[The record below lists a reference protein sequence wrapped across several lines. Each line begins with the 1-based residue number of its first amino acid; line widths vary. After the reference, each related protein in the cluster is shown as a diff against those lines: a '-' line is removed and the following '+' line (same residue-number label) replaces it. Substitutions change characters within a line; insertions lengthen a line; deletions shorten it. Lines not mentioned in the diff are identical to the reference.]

1 MPVPSAT
8 PPVER
13 RSLRE
18 VAVERIRAAIFEGTL
33 EPGEHLN
40 DGELQSWLGISR
52 TPIREALNDLA
63 RVGLVEMAA
72 QRYTR
77 VALPDPA
84 QRTELMQT
92 LGAML
97 GGVVRV
103 TVPGLGATQKKAL
116 GRSIDQIRVVVDERD
131 AAEYDRLSRSLFDA
145 FIDACPNPT
154 LVDATK
160 DIING
165 LSYRVSVMTTPE
177 VIDWD
182 TKRAAFPA
190 LGDALQAGDAVAAEL
205 AVEDV
210 FRLSKTL

>member
-1 MPVPSAT
+1 MPVPSSN

-18 VAVERIRAAIFEGTL
+18 VAVERIRTAIFDGTL

-63 RVGLVEMAA
+63 RVGLIEMAA

-84 QRTELMQT
+84 QRTEVLQT

-116 GRSIDQIRVVVDERD
+116 LRSIKQVSVVVEQRD
-131 AAEYDRLSRSLFDA
+131 STEHGRLSWELFDD
-145 FIDACPNPT
+145 FIEACPNDT
-154 LVDATK
+154 LVGATK
-160 DIING
+160 DIIDG
-165 LSYRVSVMTTPE
+165 LAYRLSATRTE
-177 VIDWD
+177 DNTDWD
-182 TKRAAFPA
+182 T
-190 LGDALQAGDAVAAEL
+190 LDAGYPELRDAVEAGDAIAAEL
-205 AVEDV
+205 AIEKI
-210 FRLSKTL
+210 FRLSSLL

>member
-1 MPVPSAT
+1 MPVPSAN

-18 VAVERIRAAIFEGTL
+18 VAVERIRTAIFDGTL

-63 RVGLVEMAA
+63 RVGLIEMAA

-84 QRTELMQT
+84 QRTEVMQT

-97 GGVVRV
+97 GGIVRV

-116 GRSIDQIRVVVDERD
+116 VRSINQVIVVVEQRD
-131 AAEYDRLSRSLFDA
+131 MAEHGRLSWELFDA
-145 FIDACPNPT
+145 FITACPNAT
-154 LVDATK
+154 LVAATK
-160 DIING
+160 DIIDG
-165 LSYRVSVMTTPE
+165 LTYRSSATRTEETTDWAAKEQGYPE
-177 VIDWD
+177 LRQAVE
-182 TKRAAFPA
+182 
-190 LGDALQAGDAVAAEL
+190 AGDAIAAEL
-205 AVEDV
+205 AVENI
-210 FRLSKTL
+210 FRLSAQL

>member
-1 MPVPSAT
+1 MPVPSAN

-18 VAVERIRAAIFEGTL
+18 VAVERIRSAIFDGTL

-63 RVGLVEMAA
+63 RVGLIEMAA

-84 QRTELMQT
+84 QRTEVMQT

-103 TVPGLGATQKKAL
+103 TVPGLGSTQKKSLA
-116 GRSIDQIRVVVDERD
+116 RSIKQIILVIDQRD
-131 AAEYDRLSRSLFDA
+131 LAEYSRLSWELFDE
-145 FIDACPNPT
+145 FIAACPNST
-154 LVDATK
+154 LVGATK
-160 DIING
+160 DIIDG
-165 LSYRVSVMTTPE
+165 LTYRSNATRTEETT
-177 VIDWD
+177 DWQA
-182 TKRAAFPA
+182 KAEGYPQLQAAIE
-190 LGDALQAGDAVAAEL
+190 AGDAVAAEL
-205 AVEDV
+205 AVENI
-210 FRLSKTL
+210 FRLSTQL

>member
-1 MPVPSAT
+1 MPVPSSN

-18 VAVERIRAAIFEGTL
+18 VAVERIRTAIFDGTL

-63 RVGLVEMAA
+63 RVGLIEMAA
-72 QRYTR
+72 QRFTR
-77 VALPDPA
+77 VALPDPEL
-84 QRTELMQT
+84 RTEVMQT

-116 GRSIDQIRVVVDERD
+116 VRSINQVIVVLEQRD
-131 AAEYDRLSRSLFDA
+131 VAEYDRLSWALFDS
-145 FIDACPNPT
+145 FIDACPNAT
-154 LVDATK
+154 LVNATK
-160 DIING
+160 DVIDG
-165 LSYRVSVMTTPE
+165 LTYRLSATSTVDT
-177 VIDWD
+177 IDWD
-182 TKRAAFPA
+182 TKASAYPELREAVES
-190 LGDALQAGDAVAAEL
+190 GGAVAAEL
-205 AVEDV
+205 AVENV
-210 FRLSKTL
+210 FRLSKLL